1 MGQTIL
7 RWVVGWLIG
16 LFIGFS
22 IVFAAKYEAVREILL
37 FDIMAVVAFILI
49 MRRMRGG

>member
-1 MGQTIL
+1 MGGTIL

-22 IVFAAKYEAVREILL
+22 LLLAFTSEYARQVLL
-37 FDIMAVVAFILI
+37 FDAMAVVAFLLI
-49 MRRMRGG
+49 MRRMKGG